1 MATAPIGPLAWEPS
15 YAAGLALKRQ
25 KKKSVRLTVL
35 GWLVGALVVYC
46 YKNKILG
53 NIPLIEI

>member
-25 KKKSVRLTVL
+25 KKKICQAHSF
-35 GWLVGALVVYC
+35 GLVGWCPGRL
-46 YKNKILG
+46 L
-53 NIPLIEI
+53 LQE